1 MKIIFIEKTIEN
13 EKLVKTAFFTLNL
26 EEEVSLEIFD
36 FKFFLKKMQE
46 NRKNLSKRLNKL
58 LREENYSLTENLKK
72 YAIFES
78 LLHDYIENMEEEFI
92 LKNENKK
99 FNYKSVLV
107 NDSKFLLSIDPEKL
121 SELIIRSINEK
132 KSFIIEIISNL
143 DSKETKVIVK
153 EMKEDKKEEKEKKR

>member
-153 EMKEDKKEEKEKKR
+153 EMKEDKKEEKEKKK